1 MSATASPIDSQML
14 PHDSLNDLEASSSLT
29 NNPSD
34 ISNHDQDDDGNET
47 DISED
52 SFTSLPGPVS
62 DEDDSSGKPVVC
74 KWSGCFQT
82 LPSLHA
88 LVSHLQEDH
97 FGLRRARYACEWEKC
112 SRKGLLQPSRFALV
126 SHMRS
131 HTGEKPFYCTVP
143 ECDRN
148 FTRSDALA
156 KHLRTVHETELFKIT
171 PADPQV
177 YSNAK
182 PLLDAQ
188 PQFPQLIKE
197 WARLSTSKRLAK
209 APTPADIQKTV
220 LQWPPDGPASLSRSP
235 DDFYLRIKSMNGSDR
250 LSKIIS
256 MPTNPNLFQLEGR
269 GGLDQFWAKNPID
282 IDLFGK
288 EITEILNR
296 EDIKPI
302 NANAPNKRKRKEDK
316 QLIMKQQQLQ
326 QQLQSQDGAQRP
338 TLAKWKQIFDILK
351 RRFIW
356 TLEYENELEK
366 EFRQLQFEKYRFWIE
381 VQRLS
386 DKVLAKNIGCEDVN
400 ELLLWPENHVHGTIR
415 HIDPKDLEDDLTI
428 ERPDSKEKAKFK
440 QKSTKDVKNGP
451 ELESSDEEL
460 DEMDISDIDA
470 EVTQPA
476 IEASKPNPKKRKS
489 RAEKGK
495 SSTPSTAGNR
505 RGKSGGAATPVEDM
519 SSTPSGKGK
528 RRTPKESKSTVK
540 AIKSTN
546 NKSTDSEPSA
556 KRRRTSSSKLGNGN
570 GNRSKQAKVSK
581 EVKLENREKQEV
593 VEGEEG
599 NSQQI
604 KEDNEDPEPVT
615 SHEQEKLNTIPE
627 IKKDEDDDDVLVD
640 DENYGLSESSPVSD
654 DDDDET
660 FLKNDIKS
668 EDEPKSLKH
677 E

>member
-1 MSATASPIDSQML
+1 MSAATSPIDGQMM
-14 PHDSLNDLEASSSLT
+14 PHDSLNHLEPSSSLSH
-29 NNPSD
+29 NQPDNLNSA
-34 ISNHDQDDDGNET
+34 QEEDGNES

-97 FGLRRARYACEWEKC
+97 FGLRRARYACEWEQC

-171 PADPQV
+171 PADPHV

-182 PLLDAQ
+182 PLLEVQ

-197 WARLSTSKRLAK
+197 WARLSTSKRLSK
-209 APTPADIQKTV
+209 APTPADIQNTV

-235 DDFYLRIKSMNGSDR
+235 EDFYLRIKSMNGVDR

-256 MPTNPNLFQLEGR
+256 MPTNPQSFQLEGR
-269 GGLDQFWAKNPID
+269 GGLDYFWAKNSID
-282 IDLFGK
+282 VDLFGK

-302 NANAPNKRKRKEDK
+302 NPNAPKRKRKEDK
-316 QLIMKQQQLQ
+316 QLLMKQQQQQ
-326 QQLQSQDGAQRP
+326 QQLLLQEGAQRP

-351 RRFIW
+351 RRLVW
-356 TLEYENELEK
+356 TLEHENELEK
-366 EFRQLQFEKYRFWIE
+366 EYRQLQFEKYRFWVE

-386 DKVLAKNIGCEDVN
+386 DKVLAKNIGSEEVN
-400 ELLLWPENHVHGTIR
+400 ELLLWPENYVTGTTR
-415 HIDPKDLEDDLTI
+415 NIDPRDLEDDLMI
-428 ERPDSKEKAKFK
+428 HRPEPKERIKPRPKKH
-440 QKSTKDVKNGP
+440 TKDVK
-451 ELESSDEEL
+451 EDDLDLDSSDDDL
-460 DEMDISDIDA
+460 DDMDLSDIDE
-470 EVTQPA
+470 EVAQPI
-476 IEASKPNPKKRKS
+476 IEVSKPKKRKI
-489 RAEKGK
+489 RGEKAK
-495 SSTPSTAGNR
+495 SSTPSAVGNK
-505 RGKSGGAATPVEDM
+505 RGKVGATNSEDGAN
-519 SSTPSGKGK
+519 TPSGKGK
-528 RRTPKESKSTVK
+528 RKASKEPKLIIK
-540 AIKSTN
+540 AAKFGV
-546 NKSTDSEPSA
+546 NKSTDSEPST
-556 KRRRTSSSKLGNGN
+556 KRRRTSSSKRGNGN
-570 GNRSKQAKVSK
+570 SAKSKQAKESK
-581 EVKLENREKQEV
+581 EEEEDDEENGQPT
-593 VEGEEG
+593 
-599 NSQQI
+599 I
-604 KEDNEDPEPVT
+604 EDNNDTET
-615 SHEQEKLNTIPE
+615 LNLNEQEAHETE

-640 DENYGLSESSPVSD
+640 DDNYGLSESSPVSD
-654 DDDDET
+654 DDEEDNEVD
-660 FLKNDIKS
+660 LSSNIKK
-668 EDEPKSLKH
+668 ED
-677 E
+677 